1 MSSQRHAG
9 PLVGGAL
16 LIAFGVLALL
26 GQLFRGNFWNVF
38 WPFFIIG
45 IGGMFFVGMIAG
57 GKSVS
62 GLAIPGTIVSV
73 IGLMLLYQNL
83 TGYWESWS
91 YGWTVILMS
100 VGLGIFLTGA
110 YEGNAHR
117 RRAGL
122 RVNCYPELA
131 KLPKQFKFADRM
143 GIPLAIVLGPDE
155 QRRRPDDAAGGD
167 SADRDVGDLDE
178 RLARR
183 DGLRRT
189 ASLRDLERPF
199 LNLDDRQARMDV
211 PARVEVVCHRLDD
224 PHVKGRPVGQHG
236 LRAHR
241 GDTDGSDRCGGEHR
255 AHQNEDLLR
264 AQDAHCNPSSRMC
277 SMA

>member
-26 GQLFRGNFWNVF
+26 GQLFRGSFWNVF
-38 WPFFIIG
+38 WPFLIIG

-62 GLAIPGTIVSV
+62 GLAIPGTIVTV

-117 RRAGL
+117 RQAGL
-122 RVNCYPELA
+122 RVLWIGLIMFVIFGAFFEMI
-131 KLPKQFKFADRM
+131 F
-143 GIPLAIVLGPDE
+143 
-155 QRRRPDDAAGGD
+155 
-167 SADRDVGDLDE
+167 SASMPF
-178 RLARR
+178 
-183 DGLRRT
+183 GLRQII
-189 ASLRDLERPF
+189 F
-199 LNLDDRQARMDV
+199 
-211 PARVEVVCHRLDD
+211 
-224 PHVKGRPVGQHG
+224 PVALILLGIYLVLVRSG
-236 LRAHR
+236 LLPSR
-241 GDTDGSDRCGGEHR
+241 GTTKSQE
-255 AHQNEDLLR
+255 
-264 AQDAHCNPSSRMC
+264 
-277 SMA
+277 